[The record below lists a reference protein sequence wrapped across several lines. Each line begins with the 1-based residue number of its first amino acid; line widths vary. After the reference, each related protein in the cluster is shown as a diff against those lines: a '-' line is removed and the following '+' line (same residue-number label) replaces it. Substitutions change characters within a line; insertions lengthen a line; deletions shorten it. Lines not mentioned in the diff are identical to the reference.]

1 VKAAARKVPRLFCIL
16 SGFFEV
22 IVSTAPIATPKA
34 TLFRELVSLAWPI
47 TISTLSFTVMTV
59 VDTAFVGR
67 LGAAA
72 LAGVG
77 LGGIALWTLICFG
90 FGLLRAVKVLVSQG
104 VGAGEQ
110 QRVLPFLAA
119 GVYSA
124 LALSALSLL
133 LGFPIARSL
142 PQFSA
147 SAEAG
152 AIAQQYLSI
161 RLLGAPVVLV
171 SGAIREARYGF
182 ADSRSPMYAALFSNA
197 VHIPLNYALIF
208 SAGWGVAG
216 AAYATLCVQVL
227 ELAWL
232 LAIQANF
239 GFGFGGARIEHVRAI
254 ARIGLPTGSELLLGV
269 AAFSALVL
277 LIARMG
283 QADLAAHQVALQIL
297 HFAFMPAV
305 AIGEAASV
313 LAGRAVGANDDRKV
327 LAVAKNA
334 LWLAGSYAA
343 ACAAVFVVGAEAL
356 LRLFTDDAQVRAVG
370 VQLLYVAA
378 TFQLF
383 DAANIVARAVL
394 RGTGDVRVPALLA
407 IGSGWS
413 FVPGLTWLL
422 GIQHGLGAVGG
433 WLALTVD
440 ISVGALLFWFRLT
453 RGHWLAAAKSSR
465 ARLEQGEHVI
475 QPAE

>member
-1 VKAAARKVPRLFCIL
+1 MSVVVAAPAPLSKAH
-16 SGFFEV
+16 
-22 IVSTAPIATPKA
+22 
-34 TLFRELVSLAWPI
+34 LFRELVSLAWPI
-47 TISTLSFTVMTV
+47 TVSTLSFTVMTV

-67 LGAAA
+67 LGPAS

-77 LGGIALWTLICFG
+77 LGGIALWTVVCFG

-104 VGAGEQ
+104 VGAGE
-110 QRVLPFLAA
+110 RAGVLPFLGA
-119 GVYSA
+119 GLYAA

-133 LGFPIARSL
+133 VGFPVAHYL
-142 PQFSA
+142 PEFSA
-147 SAEAG
+147 SPEAG
-152 AIAQQYLSI
+152 KVAYTYLSI
-161 RLLGAPVVLV
+161 RLLGAPIVLL
-171 SGAIREARYGF
+171 SGALREARYGF
-182 ADSRSPMYAALFSNA
+182 GDSRSPMYAALFSNA
-197 VHIPLNYALIF
+197 VHIPLNYVLIF
-208 SAGWGVAG
+208 SAGWGIAG
-216 AAYATLCVQVL
+216 AAYATLFVQLL
-227 ELAWL
+227 ELIWML
-232 LAIQANF
+232 SIQAKA
-239 GFGFGGARIEHVRAI
+239 GFGLASARLEHVLAVF
-254 ARIGLPTGSELLLGV
+254 RIGVPTGSEFLLGV

-283 QADLAAHQVALQIL
+283 ETDLAAHQVALQIL

-313 LAGRAVGANDDRKV
+313 LAGRAVGANDDRNV

-334 LWLAGSYAA
+334 LWLAGLYAGG
-343 ACAAVFVVGAEAL
+343 CALVFVFGAPPL
-356 LRLFTDDAQVRAVG
+356 MRLFTSDLRVQLVG
-370 VQLLYVAA
+370 VHLLYVAA
-378 TFQLF
+378 GFQIF

-422 GIQHGLGAVGG
+422 GIHYRLGAVGG

-440 ISVGALLFWFRLT
+440 ISVGALLFWWRLG
-453 RGHWLAAAKSSR
+453 RGHWRPAAQRSRERLA
-465 ARLEQGEHVI
+465 QGPSLI